1 MRFRTLSSNVN
12 EEGSSPNELASM
24 QSLKKARLVEDQ
36 MSYVD
41 LAPQANFSDEELTDY
56 HFRKIIK
63 DRKDQQAIQKV
74 KKIEQAIMTLKQVTR
89 LGIRAVLETI
99 HKVDENSQKIV
110 FKHFD
115 QSNVN
120 ILAK

>member
-1 MRFRTLSSNVN
+1 
-12 EEGSSPNELASM
+12 
-24 QSLKKARLVEDQ
+24 
-36 MSYVD
+36 
-41 LAPQANFSDEELTDY
+41 
-56 HFRKIIK
+56 
-63 DRKDQQAIQKV
+63 
-74 KKIEQAIMTLKQVTR
+74 MTLKQVTR